1 MSMLPNGSHLVLITE
16 CIGSA
21 YILFIDNVCDT
32 DIVARNEI
40 FNFTTNTNMSQ
51 SFYLYQNN
59 IFKRLR
65 SQHYAVANPKV
76 SLAVPK

>member
-1 MSMLPNGSHLVLITE
+1 MSMLPNGSHLVPITE

-21 YILFIDNVCDT
+21 YVLFIDNVCDT

-59 IFKRLR
+59 IFKRLL
-65 SQHYAVANPKV
+65 SQHYAVANPRF